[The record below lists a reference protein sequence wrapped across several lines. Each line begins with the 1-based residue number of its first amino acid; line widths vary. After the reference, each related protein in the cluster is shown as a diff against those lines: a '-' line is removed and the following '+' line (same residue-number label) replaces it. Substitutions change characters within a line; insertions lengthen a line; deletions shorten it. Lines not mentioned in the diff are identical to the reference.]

1 MYQLINNKLSKRLV
15 LIMMNNYKKI
25 IIIWVSTIFLSSC
38 QMELYNGLTESD
50 VNDMLAIMLT
60 NDISSEKI
68 KSKKG
73 GSYSLMVDDS
83 KIPESVRLLKEY
95 GYPKEKVASIKD
107 LFKKEGLVSSPMEE
121 RVRYIYALSQ
131 SVQETLTRID
141 GVIIARV
148 HIVMPESN
156 PYSDKVTPSSASV
169 FIKYHPNTNLSDI
182 KSEIK
187 LIVEKS
193 IEGLTYDKVSVV
205 MLPAQINRR

>member
-1 MYQLINNKLSKRLV
+1 
-15 LIMMNNYKKI
+15 MNNYNKI
-25 IIIWVSTIFLSSC
+25 KVILLLVTSSLLSSC
-38 QMELYNGLTESD
+38 QMELYNGLSESD
-50 VNDMLAIMLT
+50 VNEMLAIMLS
-60 NDISSEKI
+60 NDIASKKI
-68 KSKKG
+68 KDKKG
-73 GSYSLMVDDS
+73 GSYSLTVDDS
-83 KIPESVRLLKEY
+83 LIPESVRLLKEY

-131 SVQETLTRID
+131 SVQETLTKID
-141 GVIIARV
+141 GVIVARV
-148 HIVMPESN
+148 HIVMPENN
-156 PYSDKVTPSSASV
+156 PYIDKVSPSSASV
-169 FIKYHPNTNLSDI
+169 FIKYHPNTSLSDI

>member
-1 MYQLINNKLSKRLV
+1 
-15 LIMMNNYKKI
+15 MNNYKRIKSLI
-25 IIIWVSTIFLSSC
+25 IIVAVFLVSSC
-38 QMELYNGLTESD
+38 QMELYNDLTESD
-50 VNDMLAIMLT
+50 VNDMLALMLS
-60 NDISSEKI
+60 NGIDAEKV

-73 GSYSLMVDDS
+73 ESYSLMIDES

-107 LFKKEGLVSSPMEE
+107 LFKKEGLVSSPTEE

-131 SVQETLTRID
+131 SVQETLTNID
-141 GVIIARV
+141 GVIVARV
-148 HIVMPESN
+148 HIVMPENN
-156 PYSDKVTPSSASV
+156 PYNDKVTPSSASV
-169 FIKYHPNTNLSDI
+169 FIKYHPRTNLSDI

-205 MLPAQINRR
+205 MLPAQINKK

>member
-1 MYQLINNKLSKRLV
+1 MNKYNKTKTILILLSSLLV
-15 LIMMNNYKKI
+15 
-25 IIIWVSTIFLSSC
+25 SSC
-38 QMELYNGLTESD
+38 QMELYNNLTESD
-50 VNDMLAIMLT
+50 VNDMLAIMLS
-60 NDISSEKI
+60 NDIASEKI
-68 KSKKG
+68 KDKKG

-83 KIPESVRLLKEY
+83 MIPESVRLLKEY
-95 GYPKEKVASIKD
+95 GYPKEQVASIKD

-131 SVQETLTRID
+131 SVQETLTQID

-148 HIVMPESN
+148 HIVLPENN
-156 PYSDKVTPSSASV
+156 PYINKISPSSASV